1 MPDRRPAARRI
12 PRVDLPVEIPV
23 EADQRPHALAAA
35 LRHVVL
41 ASERWRLRVARTSL
55 GVGATEMM
63 AVATLGAEGSQTP
76 SQLAARLQITTP
88 SVSELIDRLERAGL
102 AGRTPHPHDRR
113 KTVVGLSQDGR
124 RYARTVLARYA
135 DMIDRAT
142 RDLDDRTRDEL
153 AQVLGELGAALDGA
167 SGTLFPGT

>member
-1 MPDRRPAARRI
+1 
-12 PRVDLPVEIPV
+12 
-23 EADQRPHALAAA
+23 
-35 LRHVVL
+35 
-41 ASERWRLRVARTSL
+41 
-55 GVGATEMM
+55 MM

-88 SVSELIDRLERAGL
+88 SATELIDRLERAGL

-113 KTVVGLSQDGR
+113 KIVIGLSEEGR
-124 RYARTVLARYA
+124 RCARTVLARYA

-153 AQVLGELGAALDGA
+153 ARVLGELRSALDDA
-167 SGTLFPGT
+167 SGTLFPDT